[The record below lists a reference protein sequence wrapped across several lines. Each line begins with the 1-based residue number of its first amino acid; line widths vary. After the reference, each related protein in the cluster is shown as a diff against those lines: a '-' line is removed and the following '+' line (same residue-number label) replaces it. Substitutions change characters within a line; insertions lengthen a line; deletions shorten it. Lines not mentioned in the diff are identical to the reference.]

1 MAMSNEVLI
10 TIRCNTVP
18 ARFAIWLFG
27 SLLYIGVGPSVAMA
41 IARPFAWTRIYMD
54 GDKSWSGWTW
64 LGNAMAVSD
73 DD

>member
-1 MAMSNEVLI
+1 MSNEVLI

-18 ARFAIWLFG
+18 VRFAIWLFG
-27 SLLYIGVGPSVAMA
+27 ALLYIGVGPSVAMA

-54 GDKSWSGWTW
+54 GDKPWSGWTW